1 MKIVKAG
8 TNPEP
13 TQFELNNRALA
24 RKAAAEGFVLLEN
37 DGILPLKNKK
47 VALYGSGARM
57 TVKGGTGSGQV
68 RERYSVNIAQ
78 GMENAGF
85 EVTTTS
91 WLDRFDKFYADT
103 YEAYRLGQEEKVKGI
118 MEFGKI
124 LHMVTPFQ
132 HPTGI
137 PMTEEDVADSDCDTA
152 IYVLARQ
159 AGEGNDRLDV
169 QGDYRL
175 DDVERENLEFVPT

>member
-13 TQFELNNRALA
+13 TQFEQNNRALA

-37 DGILPLKNKK
+37 DGILPLKGKK
-47 VALYGSGARM
+47 VAIYGSGARM

-85 EVTTTS
+85 EVTS
-91 WLDRFDKFYADT
+91 KAWLDRFDKFYADT
-103 YEAYRLGQEEKVKGI
+103 YEAYR
-118 MEFGKI
+118 
-124 LHMVTPFQ
+124 
-132 HPTGI
+132 
-137 PMTEEDVADSDCDTA
+137 
-152 IYVLARQ
+152 
-159 AGEGNDRLDV
+159 
-169 QGDYRL
+169 
-175 DDVERENLEFVPT
+175 